1 MKQVAEVFTKKWQ
14 ELGTAKKAAKVLGV
28 NPKSFY
34 NYAHGTDL
42 PRIEVLRSANQK
54 WGIKWNLMD
63 ASVLFKRLNLKTQ
76 EQLLLPLIHAVREE
90 DVEVVEVVTGSDS
103 CLRVKLEIRFSSEKS
118 IKSES
123 RSGR

>member
-1 MKQVAEVFTKKWQ
+1 MKQVADVFTKKWR
-14 ELGTAKKAAKVLGV
+14 ELGTAKKAARTLGI

-42 PRIEVLRSANQK
+42 PRVEVLRNASQK
-54 WGIKWNLMD
+54 WGIKWDLIDTSASFRKLMP
-63 ASVLFKRLNLKTQ
+63 KTQ
-76 EQLLLPLIHAVREE
+76 EQLLLPLIQAVREE

-103 CLRVKLEIRFSSEKS
+103 CLRVKLEIRFSSEKY